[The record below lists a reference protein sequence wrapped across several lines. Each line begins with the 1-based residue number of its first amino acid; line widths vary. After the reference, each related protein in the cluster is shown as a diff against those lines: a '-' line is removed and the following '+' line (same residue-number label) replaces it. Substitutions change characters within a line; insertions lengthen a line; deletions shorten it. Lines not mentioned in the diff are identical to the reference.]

1 MRSSGKK
8 YRWNW
13 RKCAWNL
20 VELATMVA
28 GGLLIGWVFALWA
41 MA

>member
-1 MRSSGKK
+1 MRR

-13 RKCAWNL
+13 RKCAENML
-20 VELATMVA
+20 TLAVMVA
-28 GGLLIGWVFALWA
+28 AGLLIGWVFALWA